1 MFQERSLLKLIMFVI
16 YTMCGAL
23 SFILNYTLQVADYVY
38 LLVYPL
44 ASTSISKAA
53 DTVFS
58 STSNVMCL

>member
-1 MFQERSLLKLIMFVI
+1 
-16 YTMCGAL
+16 MCGAL

-44 ASTSISKAA
+44 ASTGISKAV